1 MTGFRLYLEFPS
13 ATAKHNSGRSN
24 QGHAGN
30 VFAAYTER
38 PYRRIGHDGR
48 YVNDG
53 VGAVLDEPNSPV
65 ASCAANVDEWLRKKC
80 KRIPEALA
88 RQIHPALFAYLD
100 SHEVSA

>member
-1 MTGFRLYLEFPS
+1 MTGFRLYLEFPT
-13 ATAKHNSGRSN
+13 ATAKRKSGRDN
-24 QGHAGN
+24 QGHEGT
-30 VFAAYTER
+30 VFAAYTDR
-38 PYRRIGHDGR
+38 PYRRIDHGR

-53 VGAVLDEPNSPV
+53 VGAVFAEPNSPV

-80 KRIPEALA
+80 KRIPESLA